1 MTFAL
6 ESPFASEGFAGA
18 SFNETPGESF
28 DTLTYESEW
37 GSPFGE
43 AFENE
48 SFATESSATENYQSE
63 SFTPENYA
71 EESEWGSPFG
81 KSEEGENWTESEISK
96 SLTFATNDKDVTYR
110 NQQWRFGKNEHATNK
125 EPRKPEAKATR
136 VEWHELTLS
145 YFDVDQYFLKSAH
158 RQAIKELAAKIKA
171 GIDAGRYSRDTI
183 TLRTYG
189 ATSTTASDQHNMA
202 LSRHRAFNTL
212 NAMRFALQQAGI
224 TNPIHSGFFPIGEE
238 EARADDGQN
247 NVESG
252 FRRQVIVRVFAP
264 LAAPVPCSPQKPC
277 PPHVPCR
284 NCNPPGQSTSSK
296 ICVSVVHI
304 SPRSTLGLPPD
315 VVPLGPLVPGLRL
328 PFALVLRAK
337 ARIAVDDQ
345 TSRKQGSYEFVGW
358 GLEVALPTG
367 RTVIDIRADLEVSLK
382 ILASAAASLS
392 AKLKLGPL
400 GLVLRI
406 DVDAFAQLIVKL
418 VAQLRARITI
428 DLGRPNVP
436 ELLRCTP
443 IDARSTPRGF
453 DFDALTGSALLVV
466 PGRGFGPSLVSFAG
480 SRVPSTGMPGGLIA
494 VPADKSSVKTLLAL
508 GGTLRLSRTA
518 ARPSARED
526 ESSSASRAYEQPQH
540 LGQYAEAHQSEL
552 YEQFDQPQH
561 YDQSQQFD
569 HGFEQEDHW
578 SSAASEAG
586 ELESFPTYEQFAAE
600 LAAFH

>member
-1 MTFAL
+1 MTFAI
-6 ESPFASEGFAGA
+6 ESPFASEAFAGA
-18 SFNETPGESF
+18 SFNETSGESF
-28 DTLTYESEW
+28 DTLTYEDEW

-43 AFENE
+43 TYESE
-48 SFATESSATENYQSE
+48 SFATESSAT
-63 SFTPENYA
+63 ENYA

-81 KSEEGENWTESEISK
+81 ESEAGESEVGENWMESEISK
-96 SLTFATNDKDVTYR
+96 SLTFAANDKDVTYR

-125 EPRKPEAKATR
+125 EPAKPRVRATR

-145 YFDVDQYFLKSAH
+145 YFDVDRYFLKSAH
-158 RQAIKELAAKIKA
+158 RQAIKELAATIKA

-212 NAMRFALQQAGI
+212 NATRYALQQAGI

-247 NVESG
+247 NVEAGS
-252 FRRQVIVRVFAP
+252 RRQVIVRVFAP
-264 LAAPVPCSPQKPC
+264 LAAPVPCPPEKPC

-284 NCNPPGQSTSSK
+284 TCNPPGRSTTSK
-296 ICVSVVHI
+296 ICVSVMHI
-304 SPRSTLGLPPD
+304 NPRSTLGLPPD

-337 ARIAVDDQ
+337 ASIAVDDQ
-345 TSRKQGSYEFVGW
+345 TSRKRGSYDFVGW
-358 GLEVALPTG
+358 GLEVALPVG
-367 RTVIDIRADLEVSLK
+367 RTVVDVRADLEASLK
-382 ILASAAASLS
+382 ILASAAVSLS

-400 GLVLRI
+400 GIVLRI

-428 DLGRPNVP
+428 DLGRPNLP
-436 ELLRCTP
+436 ELLRCAP

-453 DFDALTGSALLVV
+453 DFEALTGAALLVV

-480 SRVPSTGMPGGLIA
+480 SRVASTGMPGGLIA

-508 GGTLRLSRTA
+508 GGTLRLSRTTSS
-518 ARPSARED
+518 PSARED
-526 ESSSASRAYEQPQH
+526 ESSAANFEH
-540 LGQYAEAHQSEL
+540 
-552 YEQFDQPQH
+552 YEQF
-561 YDQSQQFD
+561 DQSQQFD
-569 HGFEQEDHW
+569 HGFEHEDHW
-578 SSAASEAG
+578 SPVASEAG